1 MLDGVGD
8 LHVGKSSGSPA
19 TRSPGGVSVEGGAE
33 LSGEDDGAARWLDST
48 VDGGGQ
54 VRGVGLLI

>member
-8 LHVGKSSGSPA
+8 LYVDASTVSPA

-33 LSGEDDGAARWLDST
+33 LSGEDDGAARWLDSA
-48 VDGGGQ
+48 VDGGGE
-54 VRGVGLLI
+54 VRGVEPLI